1 MFGLGKKLSIFGK
14 KQKIDETFLEELE
27 ETLITS
33 DISYDVVSELTSY
46 LEKKKFKEEV
56 SLEEVKAILKEK
68 MLEIFDKADLKDYS
82 LFIEDIKNFR
92 NKNSEMPFTILMIGV
107 NGAGKTSTIGKMS
120 KMFADNKLKVS
131 IAACDT
137 FRTAAVE
144 QVQDFAKRTGAHFIA
159 KETGAN
165 ASGLAYESVIEA
177 KKNNSDVLIIDT
189 AGRLHSREELMAE
202 LGKLT
207 RAIKKHET
215 EDVKVPAETFLVL
228 DGTTGQNGLLQAE
241 NFGKEADMSAVILT
255 KMDSSAKGGIA
266 LSMVKKYGNNI
277 SFVCF
282 GETLNDIKP
291 FNAKE
296 FVDDL
301 VEE

>member
-14 KQKIDETFLEELE
+14 KQSIDEAFLEELE

-33 DISYDVVSELTSY
+33 DISYDVVSELTLY

-56 SLEEVKAILKEK
+56 SLDEVREILKEK
-68 MLEIFDKADLKDYS
+68 MLEIFEKAELKDYS
-82 LFIEDIKNFR
+82 NFSDKIKNFKKE
-92 NKNSEMPFTILMIGV
+92 NPNMPFTILMIGV

-120 KMFADNKLKVS
+120 KMLSEKNLKVS

-144 QVQDFAKRTGAHFIA
+144 QVQDLAERTGAHFIA

-177 KKNNSDVLIIDT
+177 RKNNSDVLIIDT

-215 EDVKVPAETFLVL
+215 DNIKVPAETFLVL

-266 LSMVKKYGNNI
+266 LSMVKKYKNNI
-277 SFVCF
+277 SFICF
-282 GETLNDIKP
+282 GETLDDIKP
-291 FNAKE
+291 FEAKE
-296 FVDDL
+296 FVNDL
-301 VEE
+301 IKD